1 MEKIQVV
8 ADLSE
13 SNLIMIN
20 TIKLI
25 TAFFLAGCLHMDL
38 IAKDDIPDLKLPD
51 SWSEYLDSVIKSGDV
66 GTWRTAGITK
76 DLWVGIPAGIRYV
89 NNETIDIS
97 DDRKKILLSH
107 EMVTEDGKMLSIGS
121 GFVGWDPAFKRVQ
134 SFYSGYDGGKPF
146 WGPRELVGF
155 SSAGEVWKYTE
166 TSRGKTYETRIVS
179 KRVSKKIRINITKR
193 ADGSGEVSKSELA
206 KVIGE
211 KTIDNDE
218 NSVLRTKDEIS
229 KRVIKYFDST
239 SIEDLAYAESFY
251 ADNVEVSINKI
262 KVSGKKAYIERL
274 NKIHKVLFKNMKF
287 LDLHVHTNY
296 FSDEALASDGKTVGD
311 LRSGETIWSN
321 AWANIEAV
329 GRLTNK
335 KVTFPIHCD
344 FRWENGKVVEMLAY
358 YDPADMNEEI
368 AALESSQE

>member
-1 MEKIQVV
+1 MK
-8 ADLSE
+8 
-13 SNLIMIN
+13 N
-20 TIKLI
+20 TMKLI
-25 TAFFLAGCLHMDL
+25 TTLLLIGSLNVVL
-38 IAKDDIPDLKLPD
+38 IAKDEISNLKLPET
-51 SWSEYLDSVIKSGDV
+51 WAEYLDTVIKSGDL
-66 GTWRTAGITK
+66 GTWSAAGITK

-107 EMVTEDGKMLSIGS
+107 EMVTEDGKMLSVGS
-121 GFVGWDPAFKRVQ
+121 GFVAWDSTSKRVQ

-155 SSAGEVWKYTE
+155 NSNGEVWKYTE
-166 TSRGKTYETRIVS
+166 TSRGETYETRIVS
-179 KRVSKKIRINITKR
+179 KRVSKKSRINITKR
-193 ADGSGEVSKSELA
+193 ADGTGEASELKLA
-206 KVIGE
+206 RVIGGGA
-211 KTIDNDE
+211 IDNDE

-229 KRVIKYFDST
+229 KKVIKYFEST
-239 SIEDLAYAESFY
+239 SMEDFTYAESFY

-274 NKIHKVLFKNMKF
+274 KKIHKVLFKDMKF

-296 FSDEALASDGKTVGD
+296 FSDEALASNGKTFGE
-311 LRSGETIWSN
+311 LRSSKTIWSN
-321 AWANIEAV
+321 AWANIEAA

-335 KVTFPIHCD
+335 KVAFPIHCD

-358 YDPADMNEEI
+358 YDPADMNAEI
-368 AALESSQE
+368 SALEESKK